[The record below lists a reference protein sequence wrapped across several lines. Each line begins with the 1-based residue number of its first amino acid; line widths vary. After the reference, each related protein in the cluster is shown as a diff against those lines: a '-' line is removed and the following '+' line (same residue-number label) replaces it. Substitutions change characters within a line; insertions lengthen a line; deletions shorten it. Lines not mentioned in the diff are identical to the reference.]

1 MHGWSQPSARG
12 QRDEAYPWS
21 LDLRREGHTR
31 TSERPVRIR
40 TKPALAA
47 APSIGMHSGF
57 RQKNPQ
63 MDVPPYKELRVTE
76 LSIQRLPSM
85 LLSGLVSRQVK
96 ISSAA
101 LFPIGVI
108 LADAGEVL
116 AGQGESDEIGD
127 GKEMEEVV
135 EEDFDR
141 NVGYRGHL
149 NGQGGAGGE

>member
-1 MHGWSQPSARG
+1 
-12 QRDEAYPWS
+12 
-21 LDLRREGHTR
+21 
-31 TSERPVRIR
+31 
-40 TKPALAA
+40 
-47 APSIGMHSGF
+47 
-57 RQKNPQ
+57 

-149 NGQGGAGGE
+149 KWPGRRWR